1 MTYGRLIT
9 YLLVAVMLI
18 TQGCSTG
25 PGARVTEKSDS
36 VADKGKTATSKAN
49 PQAQAAFKRALHAI
63 DQDNDEQAI
72 NILTDMAEAYPDLSG
87 SHTNLGLIYFRA
99 GDLQKAEAA
108 FRQAIRVNPG
118 NAVAYNHLGI
128 LYRMA
133 GRFSEAENAYLSAIQ
148 NKPDYANAHL
158 NLGILYDVY
167 LRRLDVA
174 LRHYKTFQSLQPEK
188 DMTVKNWII
197 GLKRRA
203 RRSK

>member
-9 YLLVAVMLI
+9 YLLVTVMLI
-18 TQGCSTG
+18 IQGCSTG
-25 PGARVTEKSDS
+25 PIARVSEKSDS
-36 VADKGKTATSKAN
+36 ATDKGKTATSKVD
-49 PQAQAAFKRALHAI
+49 PRAQAVFKRALHAI
-63 DQDNDEQAI
+63 DQSNDEQAI
-72 NILTDMAEAYPDLSG
+72 NILTDMARAYPDLSG
-87 SHTNLGLIYFRA
+87 SHTNLGLIYFRT
-99 GDLQKAEAA
+99 GDMQKAEAA

-174 LRHYKTFQSLQPEK
+174 LRHYKTFQSLQSEK